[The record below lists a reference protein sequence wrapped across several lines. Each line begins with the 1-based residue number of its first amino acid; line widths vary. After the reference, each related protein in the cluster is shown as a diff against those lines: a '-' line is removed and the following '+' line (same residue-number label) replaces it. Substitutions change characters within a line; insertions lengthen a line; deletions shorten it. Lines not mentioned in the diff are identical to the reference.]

1 MFPDDYADKS
11 MKPAQTTSDEPVS
24 DWRALYIAEKQRADT
39 LAGLLKRR
47 HALDPIEVAEALNDF
62 TSNPEG
68 TTR

>member
-1 MFPDDYADKS
+1 MLPDGYADKS
-11 MKPAQTTSDEPVS
+11 MKPEQTTSAEPVS

-47 HALDPIEVAEALNDF
+47 HTLDPVEVAEALNDL
-62 TSNPEG
+62 TINSEG